1 MIGGKF
7 EWTWSFF
14 IKHVLIGTLV
24 AIGGYM
30 LRLHERRRPQEQ
42 RRQWVIVTAYAI
54 MLAGAVYGL
63 GFGDFIFFH
72 SLIENIKG

>member
-7 EWTWSFF
+7 DLTWEFF

-24 AIGGYM
+24 AVIGYM
-30 LRLHERRRPQEQ
+30 LRQHERRRPPEK
-42 RRQWVIVTAYAI
+42 RRSWVIVTAYVI
-54 MLAGAVYGL
+54 MLAGAIYGI

-72 SLIENIKG
+72 SLFENIK